1 LLRPLLLLDFF
12 VVLVMLSIGL
22 RVTGRE
28 MLDVLARQPRFVR
41 QDAVGKLLLIPGIG
55 LLLVNI
61 LPLTS
66 DARVGVLLLAAIP
79 GTPISLQFT
88 RLAKTRLAFGAVMTF
103 ILSVLVLELMP
114 RIVQRSED
122 EFTLLRAKLARCR
135 LRTL

>member
-1 LLRPLLLLDFF
+1 MLLRPLLLLDFF

-122 EFTLLRAKLARCR
+122 EFTLLRAKLAR
-135 LRTL
+135 

>member
-1 LLRPLLLLDFF
+1 
-12 VVLVMLSIGL
+12 
-22 RVTGRE
+22 
-28 MLDVLARQPRFVR
+28 
-41 QDAVGKLLLIPGIG
+41 
-55 LLLVNI
+55 LVNI

-122 EFTLLRAKLARCR
+122 EFTLLRAKLAR
-135 LRTL
+135 